1 MPNIPNI
8 DEIMLQSLNSWNDR
22 RNVLVY
28 QTQPRMQTAVCG
40 TTQLEGVKSPRSR
53 TRTEG
58 IWLLIHRKPGNANN
72 DIQPPLL
79 GPGVLER
86 PHAVA
91 VDVPERPGR

>member
-28 QTQPRMQTAVCG
+28 QTQPQNATAAPG
-40 TTQLEGVKSPRSR
+40 TTQLREQDE
-53 TRTEG
+53 TEG

-91 VDVPERPGR
+91 VDVPERAGR